1 MSILIRNGLVLKDGE
16 LKKLD
21 VYIEGDKIEKI
32 GADIRVSADR
42 TLEADGLAVLPGFVD
57 MH

>member
-32 GADIRVSADR
+32 GAI
-42 TLEADGLAVLPGFVD
+42 
-57 MH
+57 